1 MFVKEYGKFFTV
13 WAAHRL
19 KKSYG
24 RTHTKGYTTF
34 YKKRS
39 FKSSCIVIHVH
50 RSFSTLRKVNRVTQ
64 VNVRPWCAQEV
75 ILINKVAA
83 G

>member
-1 MFVKEYGKFFTV
+1 MENSSLCRQRIV
-13 WAAHRL
+13 L
-19 KKSYG
+19 KNRMDA
-24 RTHTKGYTTF
+24 RTQRVILLSI
-34 YKKRS
+34 KKKTRS

-75 ILINKVAA
+75 ILINKIAA